1 MASELADKQ
10 AAQDQVAEGDKRL
23 AALSAAF
30 TAFVRRASADDF
42 DALTQVLDRTV
53 VGTEDDDA
61 LTDWGRL
68 RVLTMYE
75 QVRGDVHTV
84 GWLEEQGVS
93 RQRVNQWRSAG
104 RLYGI
109 KGVPGVRGFTYPRW
123 QFDDT
128 LHPREFMPDITAAA
142 EDARLDPLAL
152 HLLMTNPAAAG
163 GQTPLALAEHR
174 GLARVGRLTRAAG
187 SQDCPR
193 WRRRRRFASSRS
205 RPTSRRPRCRR

>member
-1 MASELADKQ
+1 MLLTFLTLK
-10 AAQDQVAEGDKRL
+10 AQDIETAQPGAEARL
-23 AALSAAF
+23 AAAF
-30 TAFVRRASADDF
+30 TAFVRHASADDF
-42 DALTQVLDRTV
+42 DALTALLDRSV
-53 VGTEDDDA
+53 VDA
-61 LTDWGRL
+61 DAYDETLNDWGRL

-84 GWLEEQGVS
+84 GWLEEHGVS

-109 KGVPGVRGFTYPRW
+109 KGVPGVRGFAYPRW

-128 LHPREFMPDITAAA
+128 LHPREFMPELTAAA

-163 GQTPLALAEHR
+163 GQAPLALAEQ
-174 GLARVGRLTRAAG
+174 GELALVERLIRAAG
-187 SQDCPR
+187 SQD
-193 WRRRRRFASSRS
+193 
-205 RPTSRRPRCRR
+205 

>member
-1 MASELADKQ
+1 MSSELAETEVTREP
-10 AAQDQVAEGDKRL
+10 VADADRRL
-23 AALSAAF
+23 AAAF
-30 TAFVRRASADDF
+30 TAYVRHASGGEF
-42 DALTQVLDRTV
+42 EALTELLDRPV
-53 VGTEDDDA
+53 ARDDVDDET
-61 LTDWGRL
+61 LNDWGRL

-109 KGVPGVRGFTYPRW
+109 KGVPGVRGFAYPRW

-128 LHPREFMPDITAAA
+128 LHPREFMPALTAAA

-163 GQTPLALAEHR
+163 GRTPLAVAEQ
-174 GLARVGRLTRAAG
+174 GDVAFVERLIRAAG
-187 SQDCPR
+187 SQD
-193 WRRRRRFASSRS
+193 
-205 RPTSRRPRCRR
+205 

>member
-1 MASELADKQ
+1 LTFLTKLADKQ
-10 AAQDQVAEGDKRL
+10 TQVPDERQL
-23 AALSAAF
+23 AALTTAF

-42 DALTQVLDRTV
+42 DALAQVLDRTAAQ
-53 VGTEDDDA
+53 TEDDEA
-61 LTDWGRL
+61 LNDWGRL

-109 KGVPGVRGFTYPRW
+109 KGVPGVRGFAYPRW

-128 LHPREFMPDITAAA
+128 LHPREFMPDLTAAA

-152 HLLMTNPAAAG
+152 HLFITNPAAG
-163 GQTPLALAEHR
+163 NGQTPLALLEDGGQALVE
-174 GLARVGRLTRAAG
+174 RLIRAAG
-187 SQDCPR
+187 SQD
-193 WRRRRRFASSRS
+193 
-205 RPTSRRPRCRR
+205 

>member
-10 AAQDQVAEGDKRL
+10 AARDQVAEGDKRL

-109 KGVPGVRGFTYPRW
+109 KGVPGVRGFAYPRW

-128 LHPREFMPDITAAA
+128 LHPREFMPALTAAA

-163 GQTPLALAEHR
+163 GRAAPAPGAPGGGAGGRPPLARAEQ
-174 GLARVGRLTRAAG
+174 GDVAFVERLIRAAG
-187 SQDCPR
+187 SQD
-193 WRRRRRFASSRS
+193 
-205 RPTSRRPRCRR
+205 

>member
-10 AAQDQVAEGDKRL
+10 AARDQVAEGDKRL

-109 KGVPGVRGFTYPRW
+109 KGVPGVRGFAYPAW

-128 LHPREFMPDITAAA
+128 LHPHDFMPAITAAA

-152 HLLMTNPAAAG
+152 HLLMTNAQAG
-163 GQTPLALAEHR
+163 NGQTPLALLEQGEAALVE
-174 GLARVGRLTRAAG
+174 RLVRAAG
-187 SQDCPR
+187 SQD
-193 WRRRRRFASSRS
+193 
-205 RPTSRRPRCRR
+205 